1 MPTGSIPLS
10 LIQSSSIETLL
21 QPLNERRRVLK
32 LWKHMSDK
40 RIFTLRSMIYLML
53 VRTQDQPDVYVW
65 PRLIAK
71 ELRSDPKHSI
81 VDAPIVREM
90 NKMQEDGILTKRKET
105 KDELTARRKKGE
117 TGRPRML
124 YKISPDERKWLGQ
137 FIGEFSKGKLPQIV
151 GSNPTRPAY
160 TY

>member
-1 MPTGSIPLS
+1 M
-10 LIQSSSIETLL
+10 
-21 QPLNERRRVLK
+21 K

-124 YKISPDERKWLGQ
+124 YKISPDERMWLGQ
-137 FIGEFSKGKLPQIV
+137 FIGEFSK
-151 GSNPTRPAY
+151 
-160 TY
+160 